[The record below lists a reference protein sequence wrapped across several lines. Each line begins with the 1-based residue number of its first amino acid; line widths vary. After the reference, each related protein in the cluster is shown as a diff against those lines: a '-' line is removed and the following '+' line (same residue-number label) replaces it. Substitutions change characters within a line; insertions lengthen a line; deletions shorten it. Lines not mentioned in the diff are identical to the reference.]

1 MKALLIAL
9 TLAASPVAAGG
20 PVIIEEDPMVAE
32 ARPSSE
38 GRWVVP
44 VIVGLIIIGSL
55 ASGGSDAVCQGP
67 DEQPTPEPGPCQ

>member
-1 MKALLIAL
+1 MKTLLIAL

-20 PVIIEEDPMVAE
+20 PVIVAEEPLVAE

-44 VIVGLIIIGSL
+44 LLIIVGAAVLIGSG
-55 ASGGSDAVCQGP
+55 GGSDVCQGP
-67 DEQPTPEPGPCQ
+67 DDVPPTDGGC